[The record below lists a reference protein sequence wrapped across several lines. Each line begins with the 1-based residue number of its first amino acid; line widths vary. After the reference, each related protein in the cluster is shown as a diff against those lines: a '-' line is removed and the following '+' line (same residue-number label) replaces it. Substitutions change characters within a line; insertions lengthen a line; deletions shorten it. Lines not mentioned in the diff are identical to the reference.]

1 MNDLTVRERP
11 EAWHPVPADDQE
23 RRLLD
28 VAESALSEAGR
39 MGTSAA
45 EVSLSHS
52 SGISVNV
59 RNGEVE
65 TVEHNRDKSLGVT
78 VYFGHRS
85 GHASTTD
92 FSRDAVV
99 ACVGAAGRIA
109 RYTEEDPFSGL
120 ADPELLAREMPDLD
134 LYHPWEVDM
143 DTAIDI
149 ARRCEQAALSA
160 DDRISNTE
168 GGGLSSHHGAALY
181 ANSTGF
187 HGLSRSSNH
196 SISCCA
202 IAGSGD
208 AMQRDYWYDKQRDR
222 RKLMDPE
229 AVGEETAR
237 RILRRLDAR
246 QPGTMSCPVVF
257 EAPVASSLL
266 SHLAGAISGAALY
279 RKTSFLT
286 DSLGTE
292 LFRPFVRIHEQPL
305 LPGAA
310 GSASFD
316 GEGVAT
322 RTRDIVREGVL
333 DSYLLDSYSAR
344 KLGMESTGNAGGVHN
359 LTLEST
365 AGGGLEALLAQMN
378 HGLLVTELIGFGV
391 NQVTGDYSRGAFGF
405 LVEGGEIAS
414 PVQEMTIAGNLRD
427 MFLALE
433 AVGSDTDIRRNL
445 RTGSILIG
453 NMTVAGG

>member
-1 MNDLTVRERP
+1 MNDLAVRDLP
-11 EAWHPVPADDQE
+11 EAWSPVPADDQE
-23 RRLLD
+23 RLLLD
-28 VAESALSEAGR
+28 VAESALSGASR

-45 EVSLSHS
+45 EVSLSHG
-52 SGISVNV
+52 SGISVTV

-65 TVEHNRDKSLGVT
+65 TVQHNRDKSLDVT

-85 GHASTTD
+85 GNASTTD
-92 FSRDAVV
+92 FSREAVA
-99 ACVGAAGRIA
+99 ACVEAAGRIA

-120 ADPELLAREMPDLD
+120 ADPALLAREMPDLD
-134 LYHPWEVDM
+134 LYHPWEMDM

-160 DDRISNTE
+160 DGRISNSE
-168 GGGLSSHHGAALY
+168 GGSLSSHHGAVLY
-181 ANSTGF
+181 ANSSGF

-208 AMQRDYWYDKQRDR
+208 TMQRDYWYDSQRDR
-222 RKLMDPE
+222 RKLMTPE
-229 AVGEETAR
+229 EVGAMTAQ
-237 RILRRLDAR
+237 RILRRMGAR
-246 QPGTMSCPVVF
+246 QPDTMSCPVAF

-266 SHLAGAISGAALY
+266 SHLAGAISGSPLY
-279 RKTSFLT
+279 RRTSFLT
-286 DSLGTE
+286 DSLGTR
-292 LFRPFVRIHEQPL
+292 LFPTFVRIHEQPL

-322 RTRDIVREGVL
+322 RARDIVRDGIL
-333 DSYLLDSYSAR
+333 QSYLLDSYSAR
-344 KLGMESTGNAGGVHN
+344 KLDMASTGNAGGVHN
-359 LTLEST
+359 LTLDPN
-365 AGGGLEALLAQMN
+365 AGGGLEALLAQMD

-405 LVEGGEIAS
+405 LVEGGEIAA
-414 PVQEMTIAGNLRD
+414 PVQELTIAGNLRD

-433 AVGSDTDIRRNL
+433 AVGSDTDTRRNL

-453 NMTVAGG
+453 NLTVAGG